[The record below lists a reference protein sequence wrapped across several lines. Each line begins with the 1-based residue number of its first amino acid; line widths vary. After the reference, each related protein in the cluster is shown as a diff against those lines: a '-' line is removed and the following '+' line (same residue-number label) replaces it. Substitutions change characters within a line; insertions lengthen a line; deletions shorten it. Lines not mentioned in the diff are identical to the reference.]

1 MNNVLEGA
9 GFGSTIT
16 IRLGDDRRSA
26 APAVLPAALPAVLP
40 GALLRALLRALQR
53 ALRTHDGVRAV
64 VHGPDASIRCGARRR
79 LSACLGA
86 QLRLGHAP

>member
-26 APAVLPAALPAVLP
+26 ASAVLPAALP
-40 GALLRALLRALQR
+40 GALLRALLGALQR
-53 ALRTHDGVRAV
+53 ALRTNDGVRAV
-64 VHGPDASIRCGARRR
+64 VHGADASIRCGTRRR

-86 QLRLGHAP
+86 QLRLGHVP